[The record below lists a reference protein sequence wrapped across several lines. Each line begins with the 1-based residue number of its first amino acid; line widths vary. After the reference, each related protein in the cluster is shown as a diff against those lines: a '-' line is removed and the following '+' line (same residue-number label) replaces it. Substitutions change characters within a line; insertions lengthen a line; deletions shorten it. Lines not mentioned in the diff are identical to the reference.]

1 MQKSMSESKKMFKQD
16 KIHININKYIQLL
29 LNCSNFLKSIF
40 IFFYDSSSRQLNT
53 FFTFSDFLDFPIN
66 YLVIIEWNN

>member
-1 MQKSMSESKKMFKQD
+1 MQKSMSKSKKMFKQD

-66 YLVIIEWNN
+66 YLVIIEWDN